1 MRLQAL
7 IDLFDNQ
14 VEKLVEAGVPPDSI
28 ADALK
33 VVATRTQLLH
43 GASADSLR
51 KLGAVANRL
60 KALADGQNAQP
71 PLTPDANHPVMADDA
86 DLLRRVADIMQ
97 END

>member
-14 VEKLVEAGVPPDSI
+14 VQKLIEVGVPADSI

-33 VVATRTQLLH
+33 IVLTRTQILH
-43 GASADSLR
+43 GASAGSLR

-60 KALADGQNAQP
+60 KALAEQS
-71 PLTPDANHPVMADDA
+71 PLTPAANHPVMADDA

-97 END
+97 EDDD

>member
-14 VEKLVEAGVPPDSI
+14 VEKLIEVGVPADSI
-28 ADALK
+28 ADALR
-33 VVATRTQLLH
+33 VVVTRTEILH
-43 GASADSLR
+43 GTSADSLR
-51 KLGAVANRL
+51 KLDAVANRL
-60 KALADGQNAQP
+60 KALAEQS

-97 END
+97 ENDD